1 MFADAITLWSTV
13 SYPSMHDYRGRI
25 MLKVKMKQTS
35 KSSGR
40 CIFCIVRLDLHINQ
54 MT

>member
-25 MLKVKMKQTS
+25 MLKVKMNKLVKVQVAVY
-35 KSSGR
+35 
-40 CIFCIVRLDLHINQ
+40 FVLLD
-54 MT
+54 